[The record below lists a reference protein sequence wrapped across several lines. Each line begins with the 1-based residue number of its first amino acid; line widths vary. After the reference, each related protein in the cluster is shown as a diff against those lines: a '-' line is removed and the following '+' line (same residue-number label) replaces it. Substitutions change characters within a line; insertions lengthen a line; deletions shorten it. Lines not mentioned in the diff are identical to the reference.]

1 LALFTASGCIP
12 HRVKSLQPATMQ
24 TMVPP
29 AAVAGLSAVVRIS
42 ST

>member
-1 LALFTASGCIP
+1 LALFIASGRIR
-12 HRVKSLQPATMQ
+12 HQVKSLQPAMMQ